1 MRPVTLVPS
10 MMSWMLFWVLELPLL
25 LQLYWKVL
33 VLAHLMIKTLVRS
46 RSDVYVHACLIHNL
60 FTCTYIVGGEG
71 QSNPATPGDG
81 SDQLDG
87 DDSIIGDTTPG
98 T

>member
-1 MRPVTLVPS
+1 MCMCMHASSTISL
-10 MMSWMLFWVLELPLL
+10 
-25 LQLYWKVL
+25 
-33 VLAHLMIKTLVRS
+33 
-46 RSDVYVHACLIHNL
+46 YVH
-60 FTCTYIVGGEG
+60 VGGEG